1 MTKRQLGK
9 KLQDYVPYVRWHVG
23 LVVCGE
29 INRKFINSSQYGE
42 KNALEIKLLDPC
54 EFSKSDGEV
63 LSLKA
68 GDLVAVTSM
77 AGLSTAMTLD
87 VGVTV
92 QMEATG
98 RKELGGG
105 KKPAWEFEVT
115 YE

>member
-1 MTKRQLGK
+1 
-9 KLQDYVPYVRWHVG
+9 
-23 LVVCGE
+23 
-29 INRKFINSSQYGE
+29 
-42 KNALEIKLLDPC
+42 
-54 EFSKSDGEV
+54 
-63 LSLKA
+63 
-68 GDLVAVTSM
+68 M

-105 KKPAWEFEVT
+105 KKPAWEFDVT